1 MDNKFINDD
10 TKIEEIKEEVVSNEE
25 KVEKVSEN
33 KNISLPKIPFYIYI
47 VIGVVLCLLILIIS
61 LVVMSNG
68 GNEKTEEQTKQEE
81 VLKDDKTLNDTTV
94 KRIYE
99 DGIPF
104 VGHYVNETNTYS
116 VEKVTFDN
124 ADKGYLRAFAFKK
137 TEFKEDDVSPILNE
151 DGTPVLEFCDEE
163 CDDWTY
169 EDLVNSEIFMFKADA
184 LQESA
189 KKLYGREIPHG
200 DFNVF
205 LEAGGTYKD
214 GMYEYICQGGVNYL
228 SYHFREYVS
237 FELVEDSLYVYDKY
251 LYVYGELDSRH
262 EHYNVS
268 VYADSAK
275 KKLLGKGTYLEAD
288 NLVDFIVPTYERKKA
303 NYKHEFKKDKDGH
316 WYWVSSEPVQ

>member
-1 MDNKFINDD
+1 MDNKFIKDD
-10 TKIEEIKEEVVSNEE
+10 TKIEEIKEVTEENEKVVEE
-25 KVEKVSEN
+25 KKSF
-33 KNISLPKIPFYIYI
+33 KLPKLPLYAYV
-47 VIGVVLCLLILIIS
+47 VIGVVVCIFVLIIA
-61 LVVMSNG
+61 LVVASSG
-68 GNEKTEEQTKQEE
+68 SDEVPETPVKQEE
-81 VLKDDKTLNDTTV
+81 VVEDGKELTDASV
-94 KRIYE
+94 KKIYE

-169 EDLVNSEIFMFKADA
+169 EDLVNSEVFMFKADA

-251 LYVYGELDSRH
+251 LYIYGELDSRH